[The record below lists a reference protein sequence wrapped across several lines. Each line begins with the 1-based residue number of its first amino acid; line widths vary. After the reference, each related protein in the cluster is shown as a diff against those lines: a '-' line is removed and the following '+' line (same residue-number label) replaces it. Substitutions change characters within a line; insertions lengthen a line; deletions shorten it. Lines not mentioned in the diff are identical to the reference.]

1 MRNVW
6 TLAAAQALAGCGQI
20 MLFSFA
26 GIVGTAIAPTADLAT
41 LPQSLSVVGVAL
53 TSLPA
58 ALLMQRIGR
67 RVAFMGSAVAAA
79 AAAMLCAWSIAHAN
93 FTALCIGAMIIG
105 SSMAFVQQ
113 YRFAACEYV
122 DSAHTGQAI
131 ATVMLGTLAAAV
143 LGPGLGSLFRHA
155 GGWPEYTGSFAVLAL
170 LCLIALPVLR
180 SLPTPHFTA
189 STQRSAGR
197 SLGAIAA
204 QRDYRIALS
213 GAVMAY
219 AVMSFIMTATP
230 ISMHVIDG
238 FSGPQ
243 TTSVITAHLLAMYVP
258 SLATGWLLRVLG
270 VRRMMFAGVAIMA
283 LCALIA
289 AVLGHHYMH
298 YFVALMLLG
307 LGWNLLFVA
316 STTLLTRCYE
326 PAERFRAQ
334 GLNDMSVF
342 GTQALVSLLAGTAI
356 QNIGWLNIN
365 LVSLPLLAIAMWAAF
380 AARSTR

>member
-6 TLAAAQALAGCGQI
+6 TLAVAQALAGCGQI
-20 MLFSFA
+20 MLVSFA

-41 LPQSLSVVGVAL
+41 LPQSLSIVGLAL

-58 ALLMQRIGR
+58 ALIMQRIGR

-113 YRFAACEYV
+113 YRFAASEYV
-122 DSAHTGQAI
+122 DSVHTGQAV

-143 LGPGLGSLFRHA
+143 LGPGLGTLFRHA
-155 GGWPEYTGSFAVLAL
+155 GGWPEYTGSFVVLAA
-170 LCLIALPVLR
+170 LCLIALPILN
-180 SLPTPHFTA
+180 SLPTPRVTA
-189 STQRSAGR
+189 ITQRSAGR

-204 QRDYRIALS
+204 QRDYRIALL
-213 GAVMAY
+213 GAVIAY

-243 TTSVITAHLLAMYVP
+243 TTSVITAHLLAMYLP
-258 SLATGWLLRVLG
+258 SLATGWLIRVVG

-283 LCALIA
+283 ACVLVA
-289 AVLGHHYMH
+289 AVLGHQFMH
-298 YFVALMLLG
+298 YFIALMLLG

-334 GLNDMSVF
+334 GLNDMTVF

-365 LVSLPLLAIAMWAAF
+365 LVSVPLLAIALWAAF